1 MAKILDP
8 FGAREARGSVGGITA
23 SKGRFGQILRAK
35 RSPVQPRSHDQQQ
48 KRFLLQSLVQHF
60 ITLDQTYITAWNDFA
75 KNWTVTDSLGQS
87 IHLTG
92 LNWFIALNSRLVTL
106 SSTPHDAPPLNPN
119 CAYNPVI
126 LAQQA
131 AGGDPITITFDTV
144 PTAWQAIWCRW
155 SDALPKTSSFKKKS
169 LRQRLI
175 IRSTDTSPKTAI
187 LYANLIPTIS
197 RYQFELFS
205 VDEYG
210 RAGAIQRFDVYPVPA

>member
-35 RSPVQPRSHDQQQ
+35 RSPVQPRTHSQQEQ
-48 KRFLLQSLVQHF
+48 RFLMQSLNNSFLHLG
-60 ITLDQTYITAWNDFA
+60 TTYITQWNDFA
-75 KNWTVTDSLGQS
+75 ANWTVTDSLGQS

-92 LNWFIALNSRLVTL
+92 LNWFIALNSRLVAL
-106 SSTPHDAPPLNPN
+106 GSTPHDAAPLNPN
-119 CAYNPVI
+119 CTYNPTINV
-126 LAQQA
+126 LQLT
-131 AGGDPITITFDTV
+131 AGAPITITFSSV

-187 LYANLIPTIS
+187 LYADLTPTIS

-210 RAGAIQRFDVYPVPA
+210 RAGSVQRFDVYPIPA

>member
-1 MAKILDP
+1 MAKILSP
-8 FGAREARGSVGGITA
+8 FMSQEARGSVGGMTA
-23 SKGRFGQILRAK
+23 SKGRSGQILRSK
-35 RSPVQPRSHDQQQ
+35 RSPVQPRSYIQQQ
-48 KRFLLQSLVQHF
+48 KRFLLQSLNHHF
-60 ITLDQTYITAWNDFA
+60 LTLDPTYITQWNDFA
-75 KNWTVTDSLGQS
+75 ANWTVTDSLGQS

-92 LNWFIALNSRLVTL
+92 LNWFISLNTRLVAL
-106 SSTPHDAPPLNPN
+106 GSTPHDAPPLNPN

-126 LAQQA
+126 LAHQA

-155 SDALPKTSSFKKKS
+155 SGALPKTSSFKKKS
-169 LRQRLI
+169 LKQRLI

-187 LYANLIPTIS
+187 LYADLTPTIS

-210 RAGAIQRFDVYPVPA
+210 RGGSVQRFDVYPATA